1 MVAVDDDELLLLLEA
16 SCERQGSGV
25 WHDPRD
31 KRGRET
37 RGGSDALC
45 EYGQNWRGEGCSGKL
60 TLSVER
66 TSP

>member
-1 MVAVDDDELLLLLEA
+1 MTTVDEDDEESLLLGG
-16 SCERQGSGV
+16 SCESGV

-37 RGGSDALC
+37 RGVSDALC
-45 EYGQNWRGEGCSGKL
+45 EYRQLWWNSGRCNGKL

-66 TSP
+66 TLP